1 MFNYVEWCNGSDSSS
16 SIRCWMFHS
25 FQNVE
30 SSSHG
35 HIWII
40 LDPWTWLYRH
50 IDAMGASVGDC
61 ISDLTWRLISYV
73 ILNVMAVDELF

>member
-1 MFNYVEWCNGSDSSS
+1 
-16 SIRCWMFHS
+16 MFHS

-50 IDAMGASVGDC
+50 IDAMAPFGA
-61 ISDLTWRLISYV
+61 
-73 ILNVMAVDELF
+73 MAPALEIVFQT